1 LAPQENAALPG
12 VVRVVGNREK
22 DDLVALV
29 SGEPV
34 PVFDLEPVSRDAA
47 AGWAGRTRAFVKVQD
62 GCDNAC
68 TFCVTTIARGEGRS
82 RPLAEVVEEVRMLV
96 AAGYREAVLTGVH
109 LGSYGHDR
117 GERNG
122 LEALVRAILSDTDI
136 ARLRLS
142 SLEPWD
148 LSPAFFD
155 LWQDRRLCRH
165 LHLPLQ

>member
-1 LAPQENAALPG
+1 
-12 VVRVVGNREK
+12 
-22 DDLVALV
+22 
-29 SGEPV
+29 
-34 PVFDLEPVSRDAA
+34 
-47 AGWAGRTRAFVKVQD
+47 
-62 GCDNAC
+62 
-68 TFCVTTIARGEGRS
+68 
-82 RPLAEVVEEVRMLV
+82 RMLV
-96 AAGYREAVLTGVH
+96 AAGYREAVLTGLH

-136 ARLRLS
+136 ARQRLS

-165 LHLPLQ
+165 LHLPLQSGCDATLRRMARRTTQAQFRLLVNEARARVPDMCI